1 MSEATAPAPAPAR
14 ARRAAGTEAQARAR
28 WLKAILPWHW
38 ISSALTLA
46 GLLVFALTGI
56 TLNHAGAIE
65 SRPVVSSGEFAL
77 APAQREALER
87 AAPAG
92 AGEGNARAPLPATLA
107 SALQAEL
114 GLKAIPG
121 AEAEWS
127 ADEVY
132 LALPRPGGD
141 AWLRIDRRSGQLE
154 WEDSDRGWIA
164 WLNDLHKGRHAGEVW
179 SAFIDIFAAACV
191 LAAVTGLLLLALH
204 ARRRPST
211 WPLVAAG
218 FALPAL
224 LALWA
229 AH

>member
-1 MSEATAPAPAPAR
+1 MSEAAAPAR
-14 ARRAAGTEAQARAR
+14 ARRDSGTDAMARAR

-38 ISSALTLA
+38 VSSALTLA

-65 SRPVVSSGEFAL
+65 SRPVVRSGEFAL

-87 AAPAG
+87 AAPASDG
-92 AGEGNARAPLPATLA
+92 HGRAPLPLA
-107 SALQAEL
+107 SATAFQAEL
-114 GLKAIPG
+114 GLKNVAG
-121 AEAEWS
+121 ATAEWS

-141 AWLRIDRRSGQLE
+141 AWLRIDRRSGLLE

-164 WLNDLHKGRHAGEVW
+164 WLNDLHKGRHTGAVW

-191 LAAVTGLLLLALH
+191 VAAVTGLLLLALH

-218 FALPAL
+218 LALPAL

>member
-1 MSEATAPAPAPAR
+1 MSESAAVSAR
-14 ARRAAGTEAQARAR
+14 LADDAARRSQSRAR

-46 GLLVFALTGI
+46 GLLAFALTGI

-65 SRPVVSSGEFAL
+65 ARPVVRSGEL
-77 APAQREALER
+77 QLTVAQRSVLDR
-87 AAPAG
+87 AAPRA
-92 AGEGNARAPLPATLA
+92 EGTTTRAPLPASLA
-107 SALQAEL
+107 DGWRAEL
-114 GLKAIPG
+114 ALSWPDGAI
-121 AEAEWS
+121 AEWS
-127 ADEVY
+127 AEEIY

-141 AWLRIDRRSGQLE
+141 AWLRIDRRSGLLE
-154 WEDSDRGWIA
+154 WEDSDRGSIA
-164 WLNDLHKGRHAGEVW
+164 WLNDLHKGRHTGALW

-191 LAAVTGLLLLALH
+191 MAAVTGLLLLALH

-218 FALPAL
+218 LVLPAL
-224 LALWA
+224 LAVWA

>member
-1 MSEATAPAPAPAR
+1 MGADLSSSATATAR
-14 ARRAAGTEAQARAR
+14 PVDDAARRAQARAR

-65 SRPVVSSGEFAL
+65 SRPVVRSGEFTLTAV
-77 APAQREALER
+77 QREILER

-92 AGEGNARAPLPATLA
+92 EGSARTPLPPELA
-107 SALQAEL
+107 AIWLTEL
-114 GLKAIPG
+114 GLGGTADTP
-121 AEAEWS
+121 AEWS
-127 ADEVY
+127 AEEVY

-164 WLNDLHKGRHAGEVW
+164 WLNDLHKGRHTGAVW

-218 FALPAL
+218 LVLPAL

>member
-1 MSEATAPAPAPAR
+1 MGADLSPAAVAARPADDA
-14 ARRAAGTEAQARAR
+14 ARRAQSRAR

-46 GLLVFALTGI
+46 GLLAFALTGI

-65 SRPVVSSGEFAL
+65 SRPVVRSGEWQL
-77 APAQREALER
+77 SPAQRSVLDQ
-87 AAPAG
+87 AAPRDQG
-92 AGEGNARAPLPATLA
+92 STARATLPASLA
-107 SALQAEL
+107 EAWRDQLALDWPDDAM
-114 GLKAIPG
+114 
-121 AEAEWS
+121 AEWS

-141 AWLRIDRRSGQLE
+141 AWLRIDRRSGELE
-154 WEDSDRGWIA
+154 WEDSDRGRIA
-164 WLNDLHKGRHAGEVW
+164 WLNDLHKARHTGAVW
-179 SAFIDIFAAACV
+179 SAFIDVFAVACV
-191 LAAVTGLLLLALH
+191 MASVTGLLLLALH

-218 FALPAL
+218 LVLPVV
-224 LALWA
+224 LAVWA